1 MNPIDINF
9 NIASFVENN
18 FSSTYEAM
26 PWLKNTILTIPI
38 ANIILAFFFLFFFLF
53 LRRVFTHIV
62 IVFLQKKAKETSSL
76 YDDNL
81 ILALKSPFRFL
92 FFVIGVHL
100 FFLFTIETNF
110 IKNILNSLLVYSLFW
125 AILSVIEA
133 LRGLFYETTA
143 KINENLAKEI
153 GDFIMRI
160 VKFLIMALG
169 VGTILEV
176 WGINVT
182 ALLASLGLG
191 GLAFALA
198 AKDTASNLF
207 GSLALLA
214 DKSIAVGEWIK
225 VNGVEGVVETIGMRT
240 TKIRSF
246 EKSLITI
253 PNQIVANK
261 PIENFSRRGI
271 RRIKLRVGLT
281 YTTKKEQMQNI
292 VKEVTEYLKSN
303 KNISQTDTML
313 VKFEAFNDSSL
324 TLFIYTF
331 TNTSNWANYL
341 EIREELHFEI
351 MKIVEKNGSS
361 FAFPSQ
367 SLYIESLKEEK
378 KD

>member
-125 AILSVIEA
+125 AILNVIEA

-341 EIREELHFEI
+341 EIREDLHFEI